1 MNAHRGRIVSGGRVQ
16 LPADMRRALGV
27 EDGDAVVMRLVGK
40 ELRLRP
46 VRDVLDAIQ
55 ARLADYIPQDVILSD
70 ELIADRREAAD
81 GD

>member
-1 MNAHRGRIVSGGRVQ
+1 MNAHRGGIVSGGRVQ

-27 EDGDAVVMRLVGK
+27 GDGDAVVMRLVGK

-55 ARLADYIPQDVILSD
+55 ARLADYIPKDVILSD

-81 GD
+81 GE